1 MTRPGIG
8 ELLLECLGVP
18 GQGDLAVKHL
28 PAGDT
33 LMPPVMNL
41 LVTPKIRSEGCLIVA
56 LVTREE
62 ILGRALTL
70 DDVISNGVGSYEPL
84 TLLALLHKMSLC
96 VLIQFPSVL
105 GKIPTGI
112 TREIADHTDVLQ
124 TVVIVITGI
133 ITMRDR
139 N

>member
-1 MTRPGIG
+1 
-8 ELLLECLGVP
+8 
-18 GQGDLAVKHL
+18 
-28 PAGDT
+28 
-33 LMPPVMNL
+33 
-41 LVTPKIRSEGCLIVA
+41 
-56 LVTREE
+56 
-62 ILGRALTL
+62 
-70 DDVISNGVGSYEPL
+70 
-84 TLLALLHKMSLC
+84 MSLC